1 LTATPPVAIV
11 PHLDAGDGGTE
22 PRLRAPKST
31 PDLLERSAMP
41 VTEASRHRHHDI
53 DARLR
58 DLERRVHSLELELA
72 LRTWQAAMVVGLI
85 VMVVLIVAGEPA

>member
-1 LTATPPVAIV
+1 
-11 PHLDAGDGGTE
+11 
-22 PRLRAPKST
+22 
-31 PDLLERSAMP
+31 MP
-41 VTEASRHRHHDI
+41 VSEANRHRHHDI

-58 DLERRVHSLELELA
+58 DLERRVRSLELELA